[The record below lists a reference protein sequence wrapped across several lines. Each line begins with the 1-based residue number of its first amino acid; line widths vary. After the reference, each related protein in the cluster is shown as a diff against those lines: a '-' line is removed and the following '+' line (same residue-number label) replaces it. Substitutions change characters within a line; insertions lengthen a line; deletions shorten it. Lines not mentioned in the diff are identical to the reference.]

1 MYETYNQNKTL
12 YNIHIKHILK
22 FSIFATFQQPYP
34 STNDL
39 FIIMG
44 IPVTIELLSSLRRSF
59 QLHAIKNR
67 IKTTTV
73 KLRE

>member
-1 MYETYNQNKTL
+1 MNELRNV
-12 YNIHIKHILK
+12 
-22 FSIFATFQQPYP
+22 S

-44 IPVTIELLSSLRRSF
+44 IPATFEFLGSRRSSF

-67 IKTTTV
+67 IKTTTS
-73 KLRE
+73 KPKGNGIKFYSKYLL